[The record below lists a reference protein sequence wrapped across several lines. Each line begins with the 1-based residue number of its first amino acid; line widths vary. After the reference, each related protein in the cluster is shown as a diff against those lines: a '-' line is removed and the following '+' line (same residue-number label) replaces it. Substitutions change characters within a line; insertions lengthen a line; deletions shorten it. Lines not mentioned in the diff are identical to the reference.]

1 MHLLDTTTYELRSD
15 LQPIFRQEGYAVL
28 SHRWVGQEIT
38 FDQLKDETAGLRSGK
53 APART
58 PQVDK
63 IRGAAQTARDLGIR
77 WIWIDSCCID
87 RANAVEQTESINSMF
102 KWYRDA
108 KVCITYLSDVQ
119 KDEPR
124 VDAPGPERLD
134 SVERD
139 GPSIWFSRGW
149 TLQELLAPQDMRF
162 YDKDWNFIG
171 TRMTLAR
178 LLERTTGIDSHYL
191 TGEKHFG
198 TACIAAKMS
207 WMAGRT
213 TTRVED
219 IAYSML
225 GIFNIN
231 MTTQYG
237 EGMRA
242 FMRLQQTLLSTSK
255 DESLFAWRMPERD
268 AWAKFTCGAAQDI
281 AWEADEWGLL
291 APSPDWFKDS
301 VHVITEHPPEIGRP
315 LKAFEMT
322 QGGIVAP
329 IPVVGT
335 RAWESLLLGLG
346 VLVLVGICIAVPIVN
361 DSSVKRGKKDF
372 EYTLNCWIRNQ
383 AGRPMPVRIYLRPVL
398 AGYKRIRCC
407 EFGAGDIGANPRSS
421 EVTKEAIIFQPATGY
436 LD

>member
-1 MHLLDTTTYELRSD
+1 MVACHSPGAVCGYASVARVAGGPCWGYGIHWLQLHTCGLAPRDSDIHLLDTTTYELRSD
-15 LQPIFRQEGYAVL
+15 LQPIFRQEKYAIL
-28 SHRWVGQEIT
+28 SHRWVGQEVN
-38 FDQLKDETAGLRSGK
+38 FDQLKDETAGLRSGM
-53 APART
+53 PPVRT
-58 PQVDK
+58 PQ
-63 IRGAAQTARDLGIR
+63 
-77 WIWIDSCCID
+77 IDSCYID

-119 KDEPR
+119 KLH
-124 VDAPGPERLD
+124 VDVPGSECLD

-139 GPSIWFSRGW
+139 GPSLWFSRGW

-162 YDKDWNFIG
+162 YDKDWDFIG
-171 TRMTLAR
+171 TEMTLAP
-178 LLERTTGIDSHYL
+178 LLERITGIQTHYL

-198 TACIAAKMS
+198 TAFIATKMS

-255 DESLFAWRMPERD
+255 DESLPLKTFEM
-268 AWAKFTCGAAQDI
+268 AQD
-281 AWEADEWGLL
+281 
-291 APSPDWFKDS
+291 
-301 VHVITEHPPEIGRP
+301 
-315 LKAFEMT
+315 
-322 QGGIVAP
+322 GILAP
-329 IPVVGT
+329 IPPVAT
-335 RAWESLLLGLG
+335 RAWEGLLILLGA
-346 VLVLVGICIAVPIVN
+346 VVLVGVCIAADITN
-361 DSSVKRGKKDF
+361 DSIAKRGKKDF
-372 EYTLNCWIRNQ
+372 EYALKCWLCNQ
-383 AGRPMPVRIYLRPVL
+383 GGGLMPVHIYLRPVST
-398 AGYKRIRCC
+398 GYKRIRCC
-407 EFGAGDIGANPRSS
+407 EFGRGDIGANSRSS
-421 EVTKEAIIFQPATGY
+421 EGIEEAIIFQPATGY

>member
-15 LQPIFRQEGYAVL
+15 LQPTFRQEGYAVL

-38 FDQLKDETAGLRSGK
+38 FDQLKEEIKGLRFST
-53 APART
+53 ASART

-63 IRGAAQTARDLGIR
+63 IRGAAETARNLDIK
-77 WIWIDSCCID
+77 WIWIDSCCIN

-119 KDEPR
+119 KDESHSDSSDPQ
-124 VDAPGPERLD
+124 RLD

-171 TRMTLAR
+171 TKMTLAR
-178 LLERTTGIDSHYL
+178 LLEGITGIDKRYL

-198 TACIAAKMS
+198 TACIATKMS

-225 GIFNIN
+225 GIFNTN

-237 EGMRA
+237 EGMRS
-242 FMRLQQTLLSTSK
+242 FMRLQQTLLLTSR
-255 DESLFAWRMPERD
+255 DESLFAWKMPDRNTES
-268 AWAKFTCGAAQDI
+268 KFMHGTDQDI
-281 AWEADEWGLL
+281 VWEADEWGLL

-301 VHVITEHPPEIGRP
+301 MHITTESLPAIERP
-315 LKAFEMT
+315 LKAFEIT

-329 IPVVGT
+329 IPPVGT
-335 RAWESLLLGLG
+335 RAWEGLIIVLGALI
-346 VLVLVGICIAVPIVN
+346 LVGACIAADISN
-361 DSSVKRGKKDF
+361 NSIRKRGEKDF
-372 EYTLNCWIRNQ
+372 EYQLKCWLRNQ
-383 AGRPMPVRIYLRPVL
+383 AGGLTAVQIYLRPVST
-398 AGYKRIRCC
+398 GYKRIRCF
-407 EFGAGDIGANPRSS
+407 EFGQGDIGADSRSS
-421 EVTKEAIIFQPATGY
+421 EGMEEAIVFQPATEY